1 MTKKILKGYVKTK
14 ATFGSLSDPE
24 ASVRLSLQRD
34 MFSLQLWPVVD
45 NQTFYISVVS
55 VKDVIKETELMFFHH
70 CTCSPPFV
78 LSLFQG
84 SLFTF
89 TFEVKSARDDHWKKK
104 FTEDELRKWGAC
116 GEILGKSTKLTV
128 IQAKEG
134 EYLQVSTTITLIEVV
149 KERWKS
155 LFWVRTSLK
164 MRKMV
169 RRWEDGKLL
178 VNQKHL
184 LTINK

>member
-1 MTKKILKGYVKTK
+1 MLHWGSKAFSSLYFSYFWVKKKILERYVNTK

-24 ASVRLSLQRD
+24 GSVRLSLQRE

-45 NQTFYISVVS
+45 NQTFYISIVS
-55 VKDVIKETELMFFHH
+55 VRDKDVLKETELMFFHH
-70 CTCSPPFV
+70 CTCSPPLV
-78 LSLFQG
+78 LSLVQG

-89 TFEVKSARDDHWKKK
+89 TFEVKCARDDHWKKK

-134 EYLQVSTTITLIEVV
+134 E
-149 KERWKS
+149 
-155 LFWVRTSLK
+155 
-164 MRKMV
+164 
-169 RRWEDGKLL
+169 
-178 VNQKHL
+178 
-184 LTINK
+184 